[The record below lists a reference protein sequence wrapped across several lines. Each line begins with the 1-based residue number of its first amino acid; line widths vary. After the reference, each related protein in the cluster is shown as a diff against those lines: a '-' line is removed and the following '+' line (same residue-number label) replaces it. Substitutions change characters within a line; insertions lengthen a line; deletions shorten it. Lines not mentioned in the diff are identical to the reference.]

1 MTNCKQLYE
10 YIQYLDRIYDRYA
23 PDIVVGYG
31 GPVSEQAINA
41 QNHCM
46 RASVERNRLIQMME
60 DKVYNEIE
68 DLLKEKKLDD
78 VKEKKTNVKRTKK
91 VGK

>member
-23 PDIVVGYG
+23 PDAVVGYQQT
-31 GPVSEQAINA
+31 VTEKAIDA

-46 RASVERNRLIQMME
+46 RVSVERNRLIQLME
-60 DKVYNEIE
+60 NKVYNEIE
-68 DLLKEKKLDD
+68 DLLKEKKSDE
-78 VKEKKTNVKRTKK
+78 VKKKKTNVRRTKK
-91 VGK
+91 VDK

>member
-31 GPVSEQAINA
+31 GPVSEEAINA
-41 QNHCM
+41 QNHCI
-46 RASVERNRLIQMME
+46 RVSVERNRLIQLME
-60 DKVYNEIE
+60 NKVYNEIE
-68 DLLKEKKLDD
+68 DLLSEKKSDEI
-78 VKEKKTNVKRTKK
+78 KKKKTNVRRDKK
-91 VGK
+91 VDK

>member
-1 MTNCKQLYE
+1 MINCKQLYE

-23 PDIVVGYG
+23 PDIVVSYG
-31 GPVSEQAINA
+31 GPVSEEAINA

-46 RASVERNRLIQMME
+46 RVSVERNRLIQLME

-68 DLLKEKKLDD
+68 DLLKEKKSDE
-78 VKEKKTNVKRTKK
+78 VKKKKTNVKRTKK
-91 VGK
+91 VDK

>member
-10 YIQYLDRIYDRYA
+10 YIQYLDRIYDLYA
-23 PDIVVGYG
+23 PDVVVGYQQT
-31 GPVSEQAINA
+31 VTEKAINA
-41 QNHCM
+41 RNHCM

-68 DLLKEKKLDD
+68 DLLKEKVSDE